1 MDVRTW
7 DDAGDWNRRT
17 GQHSDQDQPMRQ
29 TRLRIRTLMIVVAL
43 TAVVFAS
50 TGVVMRW
57 PNIHIHDFYITFGSP
72 R

>member
-1 MDVRTW
+1 
-7 DDAGDWNRRT
+7 
-17 GQHSDQDQPMRQ
+17 MRQ

-57 PNIHIHDFYITFGSP
+57 LDIHIHDFYIMFGSP

>member
-1 MDVRTW
+1 
-7 DDAGDWNRRT
+7 
-17 GQHSDQDQPMRQ
+17 MRQ

-57 PNIHIHDFYITFGSP
+57 LGIHIHDFYIMFGSP